1 MSPEPCEP
9 KILVKK
15 GPVVFKKQQDLSG
28 KTTGDFKKNNKVFR
42 SKQQVLWEAYV
53 LRFSQMPHYD
63 CHFMLQKA
71 VAEFVVARFV

>member
-9 KILVKK
+9 KILVK

-28 KTTGDFKKNNKVFR
+28 KTTGDFKNNKVFR

>member
-1 MSPEPCEP
+1 MQVK
-9 KILVKK
+9 KILLFFENNRIF
-15 GPVVFKKQQDLSG
+15 PVKQQGIL
-28 KTTGDFKKNNKVFR
+28 KNNKVFQCR
-42 SKQQVLWEAYV
+42 QQVLWEAYV